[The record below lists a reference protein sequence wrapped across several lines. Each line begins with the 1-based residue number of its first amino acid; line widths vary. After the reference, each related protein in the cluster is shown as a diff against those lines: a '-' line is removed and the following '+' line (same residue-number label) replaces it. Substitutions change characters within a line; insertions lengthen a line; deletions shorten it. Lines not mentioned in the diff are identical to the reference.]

1 MNDHY
6 SFTAEFAGLTV
17 SLDVCRLQTKL
28 YCKDHIKESAI
39 PQPAVSVRTTEE
51 DIVNEWKRMLK
62 DPRFQPEFV
71 NTLPDYYFEI
81 FALHRKMSDA
91 MLPFGVLV
99 YHGSCVVMDGRG
111 FILSADSG
119 VGKSTFAK
127 KWAAEYPQK
136 AFILNDDKP
145 FIVKTASGYK
155 VFGSPWNGKHH
166 LGRNSSAPLESIF
179 FLERGDRN
187 RLCRIG
193 EKEALRKMCM
203 QVFRPEKEADFEASM
218 ELLRDISRGIP
229 CFQYVFDI
237 DTCPVRDLMAYYDEE
252 KSSSWI

>member
-1 MNDHY
+1 MNEHY
-6 SFTAEFAGLTV
+6 SFMTEFAGLTV

-28 YCKDHIKESAI
+28 YCKDYIKESAI

-51 DIVNEWKRMLK
+51 DIVNEWKRMLE

-81 FALHRKMSDA
+81 FALHRKLSNA
-91 MLPFGVLV
+91 MLPFGALV
-99 YHGSCVVMDGRG
+99 YHGSCVVMDGKG

-127 KWAAEYPQK
+127 KWASEYPEK

-145 FIVKTASGYK
+145 FIVKNASGFR
-155 VFGSPWNGKHH
+155 VSGSPWNGKHH
-166 LGRNSSAPLESIF
+166 LGRNSSAPLQSIF
-179 FLERGDRN
+179 FLERGGHN
-187 RLCRIG
+187 CLQKISK
-193 EKEALRKMCM
+193 EEALDKMCM
-203 QVFRPEKEADFEASM
+203 QVFRPEKQADFDVSM
-218 ELLRDISRGIP
+218 ELLRNISRDIP

-237 DTCPVRDLMAYYDEE
+237 DKCPVRDLMAYYDEE
-252 KSSSWI
+252 IRASCI

>member
-1 MNDHY
+1 
-6 SFTAEFAGLTV
+6 
-17 SLDVCRLQTKL
+17 
-28 YCKDHIKESAI
+28 
-39 PQPAVSVRTTEE
+39 
-51 DIVNEWKRMLK
+51 MLK

-99 YHGSCVVMDGRG
+99 YHGSCVVMDGKG

-179 FLERGDRN
+179 FLERGNRN

-193 EKEALRKMCM
+193 E
-203 QVFRPEKEADFEASM
+203 S
-218 ELLRDISRGIP
+218 RDIP